1 MSLTLDKEDA
11 FVLKQ
16 QSFLITGG
24 AGFIGSNIVHALIE
38 IGVKEIRVLDNL
50 ATGKMRNI
58 EALINAG
65 NVNFIEGDIS
75 DPGTCNKA
83 CAGIDIVLHQA
94 ALGSVQRS
102 ILDPASTNA
111 VNVDGFV
118 NMLTAAKDAG
128 VKKFIYASSSSVYGD
143 DQSMPKREEK
153 TGNLLSPY
161 AVTKRTGEEY
171 ARVFKNLYGLN
182 TIGLRYF
189 NVFGPSQ
196 DINGPYAAVI
206 PLFIEAMLSE
216 KPVTIFGDGENT
228 RDFTFVENVVLA
240 NLKAAIAELPKEELP
255 VLNIA
260 FGGTTSLNTLHKV
273 LSALTGNK
281 IPPVYAPVR
290 VGDIRDSFADISRAK
305 NLLKFEPTVK
315 LEDGLRKTV
324 EWFTKKREAERTA

>member
-1 MSLTLDKEDA
+1 VGLTLNKEDA
-11 FVLKQ
+11 AFVNQ
-16 QSFLITGG
+16 TTFLVTGG
-24 AGFIGSNIVHALIE
+24 AGFIGSNIVRMLVENGA
-38 IGVKEIRVLDNL
+38 KEIRVLDNL
-50 ATGKMRNI
+50 STGNSATADQFIKENKI
-58 EALINAG
+58 TFIN
-65 NVNFIEGDIS
+65 GDIR
-75 DPGTCNKA
+75 DLAA
-83 CAGIDIVLHQA
+83 CQNACKGIDVVLHQA

-102 ILDPASTNA
+102 IIDPATTNA
-111 VNVDGFV
+111 VNVDGFI
-118 NMLTAAKDAG
+118 NMLNASKEAA

-143 DQSMPKREEK
+143 DTSMPKQEGK

-189 NVFGPSQ
+189 NVFGPAQ

-206 PLFIEAMLSE
+206 PLFIEAMLSG

-240 NLKAAIAELPKEELP
+240 NLKAAISDLSAGELP

-260 FGGTTSLNTLHKV
+260 YGGTTSLNTLHKV
-273 LSALTGNK
+273 LSSLTGNT

-305 NLLKFEPTVK
+305 KLLNFEPTVK

-324 EWFTKKREAERTA
+324 EWFTKKREAERVA